1 MWFDDLDP
9 NDRWT
14 PAITHLRKDRT
25 LAKIIERVGPCTLTP
40 VAPKDC
46 FIKLVQS
53 ILSQQVSTAA
63 AASMYRKL
71 SSQFPRKRPTPE
83 RLVEF
88 LSSADEETIRSC
100 GLSRQKRAYILDLSS
115 RFASGEIKSRDFATR
130 TDEELVAELTPIK
143 GIGRWTVEMLLIFAL
158 NRPDVW
164 PVDDLG
170 IQESVFR
177 HWPRKFKERPKGKEI
192 RDFAEKWKPWRSVAS
207 WYLWRGLK
215 PVGTVK
221 RVGD

>member
-9 NDRWT
+9 NDRWA
-14 PAITHLRKDRT
+14 PAITHLRKDKT

-40 VAPKDC
+40 VPAKDC

-71 SSQFPRKRPTPE
+71 AAQFPRKRPTPE
-83 RLVEF
+83 RLVQF
-88 LSSADEETIRSC
+88 LDTSDEETIRSC
-100 GLSRQKRAYILDLSS
+100 GLSRQKRAYIHDLAS
-115 RFASGEIKSRDFATR
+115 RFASGEIKSKDFATKS
-130 TDEELVAELTPIK
+130 DDELVAELTPIK

-177 HWPRKFKERPKGKEI
+177 HWPRKFEERPKGKQI
-192 RDFAEKWKPWRSVAS
+192 RDFADKWRPWRSVAS

>member
-14 PAITHLRKDRT
+14 PAITHLRKDKT
-25 LAKIIERVGPCTLTP
+25 LAKIIARVGPCTLSP

-71 SSQFPRKRPTPE
+71 SANFPRNRPTPE
-83 RLVEF
+83 SLVTF
-88 LSSADEETIRSC
+88 LDTADEEKVRGC
-100 GLSRQKRAYILDLSS
+100 GLSRQKRAYIHDLAT
-115 RFASGEIKSRDFATR
+115 RFANGSIKSKDFIAKS
-130 TDEELVAELTPIK
+130 DEQLIEELTEIK
-143 GIGRWTVEMLLIFAL
+143 GIGQWTVEMLLIFAL

-177 HWPRKFKERPKGKEI
+177 HWPKKFETRPKGKLI
-192 RDFAEKWKPWRSVAS
+192 KDFASKWRPWRSVAS

-215 PVGTVK
+215 PEGTVK